1 LFCIVTTKLLSKY
14 VDGFGLGGRI
24 TSMRSRNGNCSSAI
38 ARKSS
43 RGVGVEL
50 RTSLKP
56 SEDVLVTPCS
66 KRRGII
72 TGIIAALCTPSKAM
86 AGIDVSGLRVEGARV
101 ESQQTA
107 DSSPTI
113 DLAGLSYTPA
123 AMMLQLAEQ
132 TASMEGMLRASASET
147 KSLSRAQR
155 IDAGSKGK
163 GPGVVSRRDLLQ
175 SVDIMV
181 SNSKVASLAPTAALT
196 LGGIPRIVNGGTGDM
211 RDDEYL
217 AVADYYKAARE
228 DLRLAFERL
237 EPEKQ
242 AEAKTFVRQIRAKDE
257 ERLRSQM

>member
-1 LFCIVTTKLLSKY
+1 MESKP
-14 VDGFGLGGRI
+14 
-24 TSMRSRNGNCSSAI
+24 T
-38 ARKSS
+38 
-43 RGVGVEL
+43 
-50 RTSLKP
+50 
-56 SEDVLVTPCS
+56 
-66 KRRGII
+66 
-72 TGIIAALCTPSKAM
+72 
-86 AGIDVSGLRVEGARV
+86 
-101 ESQQTA
+101 TA
-107 DSSPTI
+107 DGSTTI

-147 KSLSRAQR
+147 KSLSRVER

-181 SNSKVASLAPTAALT
+181 NNSKVASLAPTAALT